1 MIPALI
7 WVALTSVLAFAL
19 MGTDKSRS
27 IRRQYRIP
35 ERVLI
40 GLAIIGGS
48 PGVLAGMLFFRH
60 KTRHSKFR
68 IGIPLIM
75 LAQAILAG
83 WLLVLFI

>member
-1 MIPALI
+1 MIPAII
-7 WVALTSVLAFAL
+7 WIALTSVLAFAL
-19 MGTDKSRS
+19 MGTDKSRA
-27 IRRQYRIP
+27 IRKQYRIP

-48 PGVLAGMLFFRH
+48 PGILTGMLFFRH
-60 KTRHSKFR
+60 KTKHSKFR

-83 WLLVLFI
+83 WLLVLLS